1 LDRRPRLQAA
11 GGGERDDDR
20 TKTFTGRGA
29 RSAMS
34 QVNLK
39 GWTGWPI
46 WPVMAIASVAVVAA
60 LTLTGCSG
68 RSDLPDL
75 GLVSGTVFYNGKPVP
90 LAKVVFRPVGT
101 DGGRMTTSITD
112 SAGVYRLVYL
122 EYPKRIYGAKP
133 GPQQVFISTQLHKDD
148 PGGPKDET
156 LPSCYHGGET
166 VLKVDVKP
174 GARQTID
181 WNLDDKCGK

>member
-1 LDRRPRLQAA
+1 MP
-11 GGGERDDDR
+11 
-20 TKTFTGRGA
+20 
-29 RSAMS
+29 
-34 QVNLK
+34 QVNHR
-39 GWTGWPI
+39 GWTGWPNWPN
-46 WPVMAIASVAVVAA
+46 WPVMAIASVAILIAMV
-60 LTLTGCSG
+60 GCSG

-75 GLVSGTVFYNGKPVP
+75 GLVSGTVFHNGKPVP
-90 LAKVVFRPVGT
+90 LAKVVFRPVGK

-122 EYPKRIYGAKP
+122 EYPKRIYGTKP

-156 LPSCYHGGET
+156 LPSCYHGRDT
-166 VLKVDVKP
+166 VLTVDVKP

-181 WNLDDKCGK
+181 WKLDDKCSK

>member
-1 LDRRPRLQAA
+1 
-11 GGGERDDDR
+11 
-20 TKTFTGRGA
+20 
-29 RSAMS
+29 MS
-34 QVNLK
+34 QVNHK
-39 GWTGWPI
+39 GWMGRTGWPGR
-46 WPVMAIASVAVVAA
+46 PVMAIASVAVVAA

-122 EYPKRIYGAKP
+122 EYPKRIYGTKP

-156 LPSCYHGGET
+156 LPSCYHGRET

>member
-1 LDRRPRLQAA
+1 M
-11 GGGERDDDR
+11 
-20 TKTFTGRGA
+20 T
-29 RSAMS
+29 
-34 QVNLK
+34 QVNHR
-39 GWTGWPI
+39 TGWSG
-46 WPVMAIASVAVVAA
+46 WPVMAIASVAILIAIV
-60 LTLTGCSG
+60 GCSG

-122 EYPKRIYGAKP
+122 EYPKRIYGTKP

-156 LPSCYHGGET
+156 LPSCYHGRET